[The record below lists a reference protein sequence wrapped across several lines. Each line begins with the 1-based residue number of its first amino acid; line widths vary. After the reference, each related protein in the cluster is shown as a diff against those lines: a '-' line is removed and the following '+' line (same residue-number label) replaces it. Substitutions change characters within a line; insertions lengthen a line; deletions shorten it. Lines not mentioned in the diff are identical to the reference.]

1 MSSDNTTVD
10 ITEVSQTTT
19 ETSNKIGIFIT
30 KLVLFQSA
38 SIAVH
43 FYNSSGG
50 VFRVENLKLE
60 GEDYNNWASDDT
72 YVETFVLNKL
82 NLTPAA

>member
-1 MSSDNTTVD
+1 MSSDNITID
-10 ITEVSQTTT
+10 INEFSQTTT

-38 SIAVH
+38 SISVH

-60 GEDYNNWASDDT
+60 GEDYTNWASDDT
-72 YVETFVLNKL
+72 YVETYVLNKL
-82 NLTPAA
+82 NLTPA